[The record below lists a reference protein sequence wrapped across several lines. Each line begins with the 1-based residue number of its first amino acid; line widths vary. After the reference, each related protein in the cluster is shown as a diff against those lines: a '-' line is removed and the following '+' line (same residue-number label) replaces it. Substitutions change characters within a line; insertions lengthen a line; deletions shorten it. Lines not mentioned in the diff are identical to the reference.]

1 MYKYYYFFRVYM
13 FKKELPQLSL
23 INAQA
28 QFDFWKRDL
37 GFAESYLKYVYTF
50 QGKKLPNYD
59 KILKIA
65 LKDVDVSKKLLAK
78 STDTLE
84 KAKKI

>member
-1 MYKYYYFFRVYM
+1 M

-23 INAQA
+23 MNAQA

-37 GFAESYLKYVYTF
+37 GFAEQYLKYVNTF

-59 KILKIA
+59 KIF
-65 LKDVDVSKKLLAK
+65 
-78 STDTLE
+78 
-84 KAKKI
+84 

>member
-1 MYKYYYFFRVYM
+1 M
-13 FKKELPQLSL
+13 FSKELPELSL

-37 GFAESYLKYVYTF
+37 GFAEAYLKYVHTF
-50 QGKKLPNYD
+50 QGRKLPNYD

-65 LKDVDVSKKLLAK
+65 VKDVEVSKKLLEK
-78 STDTLE
+78 STKTLE

>member
-1 MYKYYYFFRVYM
+1 M

-37 GFAESYLKYVYTF
+37 GFAEAYLKYVYTF
-50 QGKKLPNYD
+50 QGRKLPNYD

-65 LKDVDVSKKLLAK
+65 EKDIKVSKEALEK
-78 STDTLE
+78 SIRTLE

>member
-37 GFAESYLKYVYTF
+37 GFAETYLKYVYTF

-59 KILKIA
+59 ISKIYRHIRE
-65 LKDVDVSKKLLAK
+65 SKKNIK
-78 STDTLE
+78 D
-84 KAKKI
+84 KVY

>member
-1 MYKYYYFFRVYM
+1 M

-37 GFAESYLKYVYTF
+37 GFAEQYLKYVYTF
-50 QGKKLPNYD
+50 QGRNLPNYD
-59 KILKIA
+59 KILSIA
-65 LKDVDVSKKLLAK
+65 EKDVEVSKKGLAK
-78 STDTLE
+78 SIKTLE